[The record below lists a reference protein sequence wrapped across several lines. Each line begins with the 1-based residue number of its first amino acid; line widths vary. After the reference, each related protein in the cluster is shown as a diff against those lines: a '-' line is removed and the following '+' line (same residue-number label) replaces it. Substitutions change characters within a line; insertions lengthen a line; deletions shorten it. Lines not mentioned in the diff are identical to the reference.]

1 MILKNL
7 SLSGRIYAAFGM
19 LVTLMGA
26 LLAIALLGVFA
37 LNATFKGYAEAT
49 AQASQ
54 AQENAAHLASAR
66 LAFATYQSSP
76 SPENVAAVRAQLS
89 LLPENSSGEYRDA
102 VASMTEIDAAVKELT
117 LTMRQNGVA
126 AGDTAGAL
134 MSKMSEA
141 ASINAKAAALAGLA
155 MRDLLLARLEAE
167 NLLMGDL
174 AAQER
179 ATAYTA
185 QT

>member
-1 MILKNL
+1 
-7 SLSGRIYAAFGM
+7 
-19 LVTLMGA
+19 MGA

-76 SPENVAAVRAQLS
+76 SPENVAVVRAQLS
-89 LLPENSSGEYRDA
+89 LLPENGSGEYRDA
-102 VASMTEIDAAVKELT
+102 VESMTEIDAAVKELT

-126 AGDTAGAL
+126 AGDTLGAL

-141 ASINAKAAALAGLA
+141 ASINAKAAALAGMA